1 MIEKLK
7 HKYALSDKGANDMV
21 RAFFAVTLA
30 NLVLMMPVGL
40 LYFLSSY
47 LLEGGVPKEKL
58 PFFIVAI
65 IAVLLLIALTTIF
78 QYKSTFF
85 STYVESGVRR
95 RKTLPI
101 LQIQSCQT
109 VLCLKQRHLTGYLN

>member
-40 LYFLSSY
+40 LYLLSSY
-47 LLEGGVPKEKL
+47 LLEGEVPKEKL

-65 IAVLLLIALTTIF
+65 IAALF
-78 QYKSTFF
+78 LQLFF
-85 STYVESGVRR
+85 STSQLSFPH
-95 RKTLPI
+95 T
-101 LQIQSCQT
+101 
-109 VLCLKQRHLTGYLN
+109 